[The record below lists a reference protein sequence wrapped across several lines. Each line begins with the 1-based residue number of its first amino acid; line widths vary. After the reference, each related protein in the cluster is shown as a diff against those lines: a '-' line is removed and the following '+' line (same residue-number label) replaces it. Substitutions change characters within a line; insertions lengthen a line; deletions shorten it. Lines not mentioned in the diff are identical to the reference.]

1 MINKKIFEKLEAEI
15 ERLENYEEESVTS
28 SDTRFGWIHGK
39 TFALT
44 AIRVL
49 LDSMQKEPASERF
62 AFKAIPRLLEMIEL
76 TDRAK
81 AYVAKLVDALEKE
94 GYVTD
99 AKIVRESLMI
109 MKGEKVVMATMDE
122 EPASGDLEKAI
133 DTYLTTYFGGEKEKR
148 DWPFFK
154 KMAIH
159 FANWQKEQ
167 MMAKS
172 VDSHATFEFCGFDGK
187 PYGTITHDPICF
199 KDFDIIDTDKVKMII
214 IKED

>member
-1 MINKKIFEKLEAEI
+1 MTNKKIFEKLEAEI
-15 ERLENYEEESVTS
+15 ERLENYEGESVTS
-28 SDTRFGWIHGK
+28 SDTRFGWVHGK

-44 AIRVL
+44 SIRVL

-62 AFKAIPRLLEMIEL
+62 AFKAIPRLLEVIEP

-99 AKIVRESLMI
+99 AKIVRESLMM
-109 MKGEKVVMATMDE
+109 MKGEKVAMATMDE
-122 EPASGDLEKAI
+122 EPASGDLGKAI
-133 DTYLTTYFGGEKEKR
+133 DTYLSTYWGGEKEKQN
-148 DWPFFK
+148 WPFFK

-167 MMAKS
+167 FIKRLCN
-172 VDSHATFEFCGFDGK
+172 HANIDKMVEKFEGKYKPEKVLDTEYYKRGIFD
-187 PYGTITHDPICF
+187 TI
-199 KDFDIIDTDKVKMII
+199 KV
-214 IKED
+214 IKEG